1 MSTPAQIGKNEY
13 QAALAKAREANR
25 EIRRTLKRIM
35 QESNSSLIQALAGKV
50 SLAVSDNDE
59 AVERL
64 DEIGRTFRHGEREA
78 NRQGAAPKNRKLNT

>member
-13 QAALAKAREANR
+13 RAALAKAREANR
-25 EIRRTLKRIM
+25 EIRKVLKRIM

-64 DEIGRTFRHGEREA
+64 DEIGRA
-78 NRQGAAPKNRKLNT
+78 LKNKNVNT

>member
-13 QAALAKAREANR
+13 QSALAKAREANR
-25 EIRRTLKRIM
+25 EIRKTLKRIM

-64 DEIGRTFRHGEREA
+64 DEIGRA
-78 NRQGAAPKNRKLNT
+78 LKNKNVNT

>member
-13 QAALAKAREANR
+13 QAALTKAREANR
-25 EIRRTLKRIM
+25 EIRMVLRRIM
-35 QESNSSLIQALAGKV
+35 QESSSSLIQALAGKV

-64 DEIGRTFRHGEREA
+64 DEIGKTLRES
-78 NRQGAAPKNRKLNT
+78 RRR